1 MHDGGTRI
9 DRPRLER
16 RAAACPLPSLWPV
29 AMVDVPSFQGVPW
42 AAFALTGL
50 LCLTIAA
57 CLGAAR
63 WVRRTGSRM
72 GEAASQRWNLVFQ
85 LIGVGLLACFL
96 LGFWWTIPAAWAVLL
111 VAATLFVRGRDPSL
125 PDSRKIFVREG
136 LRNLVTELR
145 EHTVP
150 WSHNRQASR
159 PLTLKEQ
166 WSQLVGSW
174 RERLSGGPGK
184 AAPGKSGKRTAVA
197 KKPAGGQ
204 AADTFTFLKKD
215 GTTVMSIPLGG
226 KATAKVS
233 AHVLKTQQLLLAAIR
248 SEADKLLFEQDDKG
262 CVVRAG
268 IEGAAKDLEKLS
280 ADDGRG
286 VISTLK
292 VMADMAGTEPNR
304 AQRGAFAVLLRGVR
318 HQIDVSTAAAAGGER
333 LALRLQQPTQ
343 GVSRSGLDALGF
355 RPKVLAQFRE
365 AICRPYGLL
374 LVVGPEGSGRTTT
387 LYAAIRE
394 LDAKKRKI
402 TTVENPIAGRL
413 DDVTQINVD
422 TASGAAVASVLQ
434 MVLRQDPD
442 VLLVGSL
449 GDTKT
454 AELACQA
461 ALTGHFVLTSF
472 EARDTID
479 AVIQLITM
487 GLEPMLVQ
495 TAVTAVLAQRLARR
509 LCPACRVPCD
519 PPEALL
525 RKFNLKPGAVKHIY
539 KEKGCEKCGG
549 TGFQG
554 LVAIHELLVM
564 NDQIR
569 RLITADPSA
578 HDLKAA
584 AVLNGTL
591 TLQIDGLTK
600 VIHGET
606 TVNEILHVTG

>member
-1 MHDGGTRI
+1 MADGGTRI
-9 DRPRLER
+9 DRTGPTSI
-16 RAAACPLPSLWPV
+16 PLLWLWPI
-29 AMVDVPSFQGVPW
+29 ATVDVPSFQGVPW
-42 AAFALTGL
+42 AAIALTGL

-57 CLGAAR
+57 LLAAAR
-63 WVRRTGSRM
+63 WVRRTGGRM
-72 GEAASQRWNLVFQ
+72 GEAESRRWNLVFR
-85 LIGVGLLACFL
+85 LIGVGFLACFL
-96 LGFWWTIPAAWAVLL
+96 LGFWWTIPAAWVCLL
-111 VAATLFVRGRDPSL
+111 VAVAAFVRSRDPSL
-125 PDSRKIFVREG
+125 PDSRKILSRHG

-145 EHTVP
+145 EHAVP
-150 WSHNRQASR
+150 VSRNRPVAR
-159 PLTLKEQ
+159 PLSLREQ
-166 WSQLVGSW
+166 WSQFVAGWGGRLGGGS
-174 RERLSGGPGK
+174 RKP
-184 AAPGKSGKRTAVA
+184 AAGKSGKRTAAV

-226 KATAKVS
+226 KSTAKVS

-248 SEADKLLFEQDDKG
+248 SEADKLALDQDDKG

-280 ADDGRG
+280 ADEGRG
-286 VISTLK
+286 VLSTIK
-292 VMADMAGTEPNR
+292 VMADIGGPEPGR

-318 HQIDVSTAAAAGGER
+318 HPIDVSMAQTAAGER
-333 LALRLQQPTQ
+333 LILRLQRPSQ
-343 GVSRSGLDALGF
+343 GVSGSGLEALGF
-355 RPKVLAQFRE
+355 RPKVLAALRE

-374 LVVGPEGSGRTTT
+374 LVVGPAGSGRTTT

-402 TTVENPIAGRL
+402 ATVEDPVAGRL

-422 TASGAAVASVLQ
+422 TASGAAMASVLQ

-449 GDTKT
+449 DDTKT
-454 AELACQA
+454 AEIACQA
-461 ALTGHFVLTSF
+461 ALTGHFVLTSL
-472 EARDTID
+472 EARDTVD
-479 AVIQLITM
+479 AVVRLIDM
-487 GLEPMLVQ
+487 GLEPMLIQ
-495 TAVTAVLAQRLARR
+495 TSITAILAQRLARR

-549 TGFQG
+549 SGFQG
-554 LVAIHELLVM
+554 LVAIHELLVV

-606 TVNEILHVTG
+606 TINEILHVTG

>member
-1 MHDGGTRI
+1 
-9 DRPRLER
+9 
-16 RAAACPLPSLWPV
+16 
-29 AMVDVPSFQGVPW
+29 
-42 AAFALTGL
+42 
-50 LCLTIAA
+50 
-57 CLGAAR
+57 
-63 WVRRTGSRM
+63 
-72 GEAASQRWNLVFQ
+72 
-85 LIGVGLLACFL
+85 
-96 LGFWWTIPAAWAVLL
+96 
-111 VAATLFVRGRDPSL
+111 
-125 PDSRKIFVREG
+125 
-136 LRNLVTELR
+136 
-145 EHTVP
+145 
-150 WSHNRQASR
+150 
-159 PLTLKEQ
+159 
-166 WSQLVGSW
+166 
-174 RERLSGGPGK
+174 
-184 AAPGKSGKRTAVA
+184 
-197 KKPAGGQ
+197 
-204 AADTFTFLKKD
+204 
-215 GTTVMSIPLGG
+215 
-226 KATAKVS
+226 
-233 AHVLKTQQLLLAAIR
+233 
-248 SEADKLLFEQDDKG
+248 
-262 CVVRAG
+262 
-268 IEGAAKDLEKLS
+268 
-280 ADDGRG
+280 
-286 VISTLK
+286 
-292 VMADMAGTEPNR
+292 
-304 AQRGAFAVLLRGVR
+304 FAVLLRGVR
-318 HQIDVSTAAAAGGER
+318 HQIAVTTAAAAGGER
-333 LALRLQQPTQ
+333 LALRLQRPTQ

-355 RPKVLAQFRE
+355 RPKILAQFRE

-374 LVVGPEGSGRTTT
+374 IVAGPEGSGRTTT

-413 DDVTQINVD
+413 EDVTQINVD

-442 VLLVGSL
+442 VLLVDSL

-472 EARDTID
+472 EARDTVD
-479 AVIQLITM
+479 AVVQLITM

-564 NDQIR
+564 NDQLR